1 MRIIKKYPNRRL
13 YDTERS
19 VYITLTEVHEIVR
32 SGEDFKVVDAN
43 SGDDITRAVLVQIIT
58 EQEGGE
64 RPLFSTEML
73 TKFIR
78 FYDDAAQGMF
88 GNFLEQNLSAFVEQQ
103 KRLSEQMM
111 GGMMIDNPLPKMM
124 QDMAERNM
132 SIWQDMQK
140 SFLDIASGTRRP
152 ADDSAAAADTPR
164 KAGKDKGGE
173 AAK

>member
-19 VYITLTEVHEIVR
+19 VYITLNEVHQIVR
-32 SGEDFKVVDAN
+32 SGEEFKVVDAN
-43 SGDDITRAVLVQIIT
+43 SGDDITRSVLVQIIT

-64 RPLFSTEML
+64 RPLFSTDML

-78 FYDDAAQGMF
+78 FYDDASQGMF
-88 GNFLEQNLSAFVEQQ
+88 GNFLEQNLTMFTEQQ
-103 KRLSEQMM
+103 KRFSEQV
-111 GGMMIDNPLPKMM
+111 GGIMAENPLPKMM

-140 SFLDIASGTRRP
+140 SFFDIAAGSRRP
-152 ADDSAAAADTPR
+152 ADDSKPEN
-164 KAGKDKGGE
+164 KGNKE
-173 AAK
+173 K

>member
-19 VYITLTEVHEIVR
+19 AYITLHEVHEIVR
-32 SGEDFKVVDAN
+32 SGEEFKVVDAN
-43 SGDDITRAVLVQIIT
+43 SGEDITRAVLVQIIT

-64 RPLFSTEML
+64 RPLFSTDML

-78 FYDDAAQGMF
+78 FYDDASQGMF

-103 KRLSEQMM
+103 KRLSEQM
-111 GGMMIDNPLPKMM
+111 GGLMADNPLPKMM

-132 SIWQDMQK
+132 TIWQDMQK
-140 SFLDIASGTRRP
+140 SFLDIATGARKDP
-152 ADDSAAAADTPR
+152 ADSNDNT
-164 KAGKDKGGE
+164 GKSGKGKGN
-173 AAK
+173 

>member
-19 VYITLTEVHEIVR
+19 VYITLNEVHQIVR
-32 SGEDFKVVDAN
+32 GGEDFKVVDAN
-43 SGDDITRAVLVQIIT
+43 SGDDITRSVLVQIIT

-88 GNFLEQNLSAFVEQQ
+88 GNFLEQNLGLFVEQQ
-103 KRLSEQMM
+103 KRFSEQV
-111 GGMMIDNPLPKMM
+111 GGMMTDNPLPKMM

-132 SIWQDMQK
+132 AIWQDMQK
-140 SFLDIASGTRRP
+140 SFFDIAAGGRR
-152 ADDSAAAADTPR
+152 AGGDDS
-164 KAGKDKGGE
+164 KASAKGTKDK
-173 AAK
+173 

>member
-19 VYITLTEVHEIVR
+19 AYITLNEVHQIVR

-64 RPLFSTEML
+64 RPLFSTDML

-78 FYDDAAQGMF
+78 FYDDASQGMF
-88 GNFLEQNLSAFVEQQ
+88 GSFLEQNLNAFVEQQ
-103 KRLSEQMM
+103 KRLSEQM
-111 GGMMIDNPLPKMM
+111 GGLMADNPLPKMM

-132 SIWQDMQK
+132 AMWQDMQK
-140 SFLDIASGTRRP
+140 SFFDIAAGTRR
-152 ADDSAAAADTPR
+152 DGSDSAKGETQP
-164 KAGKDKGGE
+164 KTGKEK
-173 AAK
+173 